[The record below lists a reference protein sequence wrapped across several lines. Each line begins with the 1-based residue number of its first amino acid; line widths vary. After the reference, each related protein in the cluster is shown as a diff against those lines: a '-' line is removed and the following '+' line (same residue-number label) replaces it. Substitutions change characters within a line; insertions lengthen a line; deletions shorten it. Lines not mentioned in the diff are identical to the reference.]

1 MKKTGSEHHGRRWAA
16 AVAVVA
22 GLAGTLTA
30 ARAAPAAADVPDHE
44 FVRHSGSPT
53 STSSRVTSAFCPVGK
68 DLIGTGGRV
77 LGGGGNVLL
86 ESIVPDLDTD
96 GVVVSARENL
106 AGTSSNWQVEAVAVC
121 ADDGSVPGMYLVDS
135 VDTTSSGADE
145 AASTRANCDEGDQVL
160 GVGFELSG
168 APGRLHLTTLMPT
181 ENSVV
186 AVGHEDAAGTTAPW
200 DVTVFGI
207 CAPLSNSQVH
217 TDSNTSDTSSGS
229 HWSTASCPDDFNV
242 TSGGGTVYESGSSGH
257 VTLYS
262 FSPGSFEETDYATT
276 SSLEPP
282 PGTTGNSTLYS
293 YVVCADL
300 R

>member
-1 MKKTGSEHHGRRWAA
+1 MKTRCEHHGRRWVAV
-16 AVAVVA
+16 VAVVA
-22 GLAGTLTA
+22 GLAGTMTVA
-30 ARAAPAAADVPDHE
+30 HAAPAAADVPDHQI
-44 FVRHSGSPT
+44 VRQTSSSI
-53 STSSRVTSAFCPVGK
+53 STSPRSITVFCPVGK

-77 LGGGGNVLL
+77 IGGGGNVLL

-106 AGTSSNWQVEAVAVC
+106 AGTTSNWSVEAVAVC
-121 ADDGSVPGMYLVDS
+121 ADDGSVPGMYLVDND
-135 VDTTSSGADE
+135 DTSSSGADQQ
-145 AASTRANCDEGDQVL
+145 ASTRANCDEGDRAL
-160 GVGFELSG
+160 GVGFEFSG
-168 APGRLHLTTLMPT
+168 AAGRLHLTTLMPT
-181 ENSVV
+181 EGSVL
-186 AVGHEDAAGTTAPW
+186 AVGHEDAAGTTASW

-207 CAPLSNSQVH
+207 CAPLSDSQVH
-217 TDSNTSDTSSGS
+217 VDSNTSDSSSGS
-229 HWSTASCPDDFNV
+229 HSTAASCPADFNV

-262 FSPGSFEETDYATT
+262 FYPSSFGGIDYAMQ

-282 PGTTGNSTLYS
+282 PGTTANSSLYS